1 MKALLAPLIAIVICI
16 LLIFGLQPLLESEP
30 ETISNSQTQNHPGTY
45 FLYRTEDSQE
55 YLTFLENFDEE
66 RFEIIDISTSMQA
79 YKSGEFY
86 IITYREKE

>member
-1 MKALLAPLIAIVICI
+1 MKALLGPLIAIVICM
-16 LLIFGLQPLLESEP
+16 LLMVGLSPLLESEP
-30 ETISNSQTQNHPGTY
+30 ETISNSQVQDNPGTY

-55 YLTFLENFDEE
+55 YLTFWENFDEE

-86 IITYREKE
+86 IITYREKK